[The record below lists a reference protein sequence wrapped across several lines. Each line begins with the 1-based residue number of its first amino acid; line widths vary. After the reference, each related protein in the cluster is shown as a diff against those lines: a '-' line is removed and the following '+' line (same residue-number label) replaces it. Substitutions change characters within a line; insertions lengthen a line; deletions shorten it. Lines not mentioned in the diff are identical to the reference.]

1 MREFQFE
8 NQGANTYLI
17 YQFAENEGIDTM
29 SLGMLTNNHISGL
42 ASAVYYQLD
51 EVRAVKYNITAK
63 VSLDQ
68 FFTGVV
74 NKKRVL
80 GVLNGIIQAMSEMED
95 YMMNP
100 ETIVIDPKYMFV
112 NVTTCEMALISIPTT
127 ELDEERVNLGAFF
140 KDLVFTAPKE
150 ESLKEYK
157 EQGIQTAIA
166 NFNDPEGLVKVFE
179 NADKVLLIS
188 MPFVGEKRRQAHKNA
203 VDACVKANVKQII
216 YTSVLSAA
224 HPFNPSIENVDH
236 SYTEAIIQNTSLDY
250 IFLRN
255 SLFVEAFTSDY
266 LRAVE
271 AKETTISKNMG
282 DGRVWFIS
290 RKDCAYAAACALNN
304 HLLHRAVLNIN
315 GLEPLSYG
323 DFLAIGNKATG
334 NHITYTR
341 LTDDE
346 LYAYFDSIGVP
357 RNTDGDFSKSP
368 IKATSEGMV
377 TFGTTVTQGYLDVP
391 VSDFSSLTG
400 RKPLSIQYIFEHVD
414 DYLLGDR
421 HPTE

>member
-1 MREFQFE
+1 
-8 NQGANTYLI
+8 
-17 YQFAENEGIDTM
+17 M
-29 SLGMLTNNHISGL
+29 S
-42 ASAVYYQLD
+42 
-51 EVRAVKYNITAK
+51 K
-63 VSLDQ
+63 
-68 FFTGVV
+68 
-74 NKKRVL
+74 
-80 GVLNGIIQAMSEMED
+80 
-95 YMMNP
+95 
-100 ETIVIDPKYMFV
+100 IVINGVDGNFGSLVAKYTLKLM
-112 NVTTCEMALISIPTT
+112 NKE
-127 ELDEERVNLGAFF
+127 
-140 KDLVFTAPKE
+140 DLVFTAPKE

-315 GLEPLSYG
+315 GLEPLSYE

-357 RNTDGDFSKSP
+357 RNTDGDFKYTLDRPAAVRGSYKGERVSNT
-368 IKATSEGMV
+368 IAFKADKEKDNIV
-377 TFGTTVTQGYLDVP
+377 NKK
-391 VSDFSSLTG
+391 
-400 RKPLSIQYIFEHVD
+400 R
-414 DYLLGDR
+414 R
-421 HPTE
+421 N

>member
-1 MREFQFE
+1 
-8 NQGANTYLI
+8 
-17 YQFAENEGIDTM
+17 M
-29 SLGMLTNNHISGL
+29 S
-42 ASAVYYQLD
+42 
-51 EVRAVKYNITAK
+51 K
-63 VSLDQ
+63 
-68 FFTGVV
+68 
-74 NKKRVL
+74 
-80 GVLNGIIQAMSEMED
+80 
-95 YMMNP
+95 
-100 ETIVIDPKYMFV
+100 IVINGVDGNFGSLVAKYTLKLM
-112 NVTTCEMALISIPTT
+112 NKE
-127 ELDEERVNLGAFF
+127 
-140 KDLVFTAPKE
+140 DLVFTAPKE

-157 EQGIQTAIA
+157 DQGIKTAIA

-236 SYTEAIIQNTSLDY
+236 SYTEAII
-250 IFLRN
+250 
-255 SLFVEAFTSDY
+255 SDY

-315 GLEPLSYG
+315 GLEPLSYE

>member
-1 MREFQFE
+1 M
-8 NQGANTYLI
+8 GKL
-17 YQFAENEGIDTM
+17 
-29 SLGMLTNNHISGL
+29 LL
-42 ASAVYYQLD
+42 
-51 EVRAVKYNITAK
+51 
-63 VSLDQ
+63 
-68 FFTGVV
+68 TGVD
-74 NKKRVL
+74 
-80 GVLNGIIQAMSEMED
+80 G
-95 YMMNP
+95 
-100 ETIVIDPKYMFV
+100 
-112 NVTTCEMALISIPTT
+112 
-127 ELDEERVNLGAFF
+127 NLGQ
-140 KDLVFTAPKE
+140 LTADVLLTLEPVENLIFCGYSE
-150 ESLKEYK
+150 ESLKKYAEK
-157 EQGIQTAIA
+157 GIETHVT
-166 NFNDPEGLVKVFE
+166 NFNNPDGLAEAFKG
-179 NADKVLLIS
+179 ADALALIS
-188 MPFVGEKRRQAHKNA
+188 MPFVGAKRQNAHKNA
-203 VDACVKANVKQII
+203 VDAAKAAGVKQII

-315 GLEPLSYG
+315 GLEPLSYE

-400 RKPLSIQYIFEHVD
+400 RKPLSIQYIFEHVE

>member
-1 MREFQFE
+1 
-8 NQGANTYLI
+8 
-17 YQFAENEGIDTM
+17 M
-29 SLGMLTNNHISGL
+29 S
-42 ASAVYYQLD
+42 
-51 EVRAVKYNITAK
+51 K
-63 VSLDQ
+63 
-68 FFTGVV
+68 
-74 NKKRVL
+74 
-80 GVLNGIIQAMSEMED
+80 
-95 YMMNP
+95 
-100 ETIVIDPKYMFV
+100 IVINGVDGNFGSLVAQY
-112 NVTTCEMALISIPTT
+112 AL
-127 ELDEERVNLGAFF
+127 ELMNKEDF
-140 KDLVFTAPKE
+140 VFTAPKE

-157 EQGIQTAIA
+157 DQGIQTAIA

-188 MPFVGEKRRQAHKNA
+188 MPFVGKKRRQAHKNA

-266 LRAVE
+266 LRAVD

-282 DGRVWFIS
+282 EGRVWFIS

-334 NHITYTR
+334 NHITYTK

-346 LYAYFDSIGVP
+346 LYAYFDSIG
-357 RNTDGDFSKSP
+357 
-368 IKATSEGMV
+368 A
-377 TFGTTVTQGYLDVP
+377 L
-391 VSDFSSLTG
+391 
-400 RKPLSIQYIFEHVD
+400 H
-414 DYLLGDR
+414 YLLSLPAAFKMAGPPLLFRIIYFCLPFYSWRNHTRIYGRIILPLDT
-421 HPTE
+421 P

>member
-1 MREFQFE
+1 
-8 NQGANTYLI
+8 
-17 YQFAENEGIDTM
+17 M
-29 SLGMLTNNHISGL
+29 S
-42 ASAVYYQLD
+42 
-51 EVRAVKYNITAK
+51 K
-63 VSLDQ
+63 
-68 FFTGVV
+68 
-74 NKKRVL
+74 
-80 GVLNGIIQAMSEMED
+80 
-95 YMMNP
+95 
-100 ETIVIDPKYMFV
+100 IVINGVDGNFGSLVAKY
-112 NVTTCEMALISIPTT
+112 AL
-127 ELDEERVNLGAFF
+127 ELMNKE
-140 KDLVFTAPKE
+140 DLVFTAPKE

-236 SYTEAIIQNTSLDY
+236 SYTEAIIQNTS
-250 IFLRN
+250 
-255 SLFVEAFTSDY
+255 DY

-334 NHITYTR
+334 NKITYTK